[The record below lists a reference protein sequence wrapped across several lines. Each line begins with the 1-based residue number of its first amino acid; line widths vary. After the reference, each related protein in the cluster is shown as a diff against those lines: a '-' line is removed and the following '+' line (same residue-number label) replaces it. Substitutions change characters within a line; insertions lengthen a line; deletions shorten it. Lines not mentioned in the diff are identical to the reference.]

1 MQKDQ
6 TIYCLFQ
13 SVYSEHISKRTAYA
27 IADAKDDKVR
37 IKSDNGK
44 LVWIPTHCFVSD
56 LNLIPSVKSIRIESE
71 NWQPG
76 EWNPDDDNTD
86 VWVTLSDNT
95 RWVATFFT
103 YKNITTLAKKNQQT
117 GECLSGKYFWASD
130 MILVDNINR
139 ASIEEV
145 VMHLVEKEP
154 LGFMEMFRKER

>member
-13 SVYSEHISKRTAYA
+13 SVYAEHISKRTAYE
-27 IADAKDDKVR
+27 IADLKDDKVR
-37 IKSDNGK
+37 IKSDKGK
-44 LVWIPTHCFVSD
+44 LVWIPANCFVSD
-56 LNLIPSVKSIRIESE
+56 LSLIPSVKTIEIEAE
-71 NWQPG
+71 NWEPG

-86 VWVTLSDNT
+86 VLVTLSDNT